1 MKIVIAGGTGL
12 IGRALSA
19 HFIAVGDEV
28 TVLTRRRP
36 GSPGLVEGAHR
47 VVWDAIERGEW
58 TRCLDGADVVI
69 NLTGEGIADGRWT
82 DQRKTA
88 LVLSRVASGRLLAD
102 AVCGVGVPPALFVQA
117 SGVGYYG
124 TGTALRDERSPVGND
139 FLATLAREWEA
150 SSVALPP
157 VTRRIV
163 ARFGVV
169 LSRDGGVLRRIVPPF
184 RWLMG
189 HTFGDGAQWFP
200 WVHIDDAVSA
210 IEHLAF
216 ETDVQGAVNIV
227 APEAATNR
235 DFASALGRT
244 LRRPVWLH
252 VPRKLLTTML
262 GEQATLVL
270 DGQQVRPRVLEENG
284 FIFNFPGVELALLD
298 LLRG

>member
-12 IGRALSA
+12 IGRALCR
-19 HFIAVGDEV
+19 HFVAAGDEV

-36 GSPGLVEGAHR
+36 GTPGLVEGAHR
-47 VVWDAIERGEW
+47 LEWDAMRLGEW
-58 TRCLDGADVVI
+58 TRRLDGVDVLI
-69 NLTGEGIADGRWT
+69 NLTGESIGEGRWT
-82 DQRKTA
+82 DERKTA
-88 LVLSRVASGRLLAD
+88 LVLSRVAPGRLLAD

-124 TGTALRDERSPVGND
+124 TGSAPRDERSAVGDD

-150 SSVALPP
+150 SSVALPA

-163 ARFGVV
+163 ARFGAV
-169 LSRDGGVLRRIVPPF
+169 LSRDGGVLPRMVPPF
-184 RWLMG
+184 RWFVG
-189 HTFGDGAQWFP
+189 GRFGDGTQWFP
-200 WVHIDDAVSA
+200 WIHVDDVVSA

-216 ETDVQGAVNIV
+216 ETDVHGPVNLV

-235 DFASALGRT
+235 DVANALGRA

-252 VPRKLLTTML
+252 VPRAVLAAAL

-298 LLRG
+298 LLRS